1 MKIVPT
7 NLSNWKSKV
16 YKLDGDELAPI
27 PVDLSKL
34 SIVVKMMSLKKMY
47 IMLRSKILKIKYWI
61 TNLATTVA
69 HTAVEIKIPSLY
81 LDYNKNYWNWKNK
94 ITTDHNHDKCII
106 TLEFKKLKSE
116 NFTAG
121 LTQANLLSENY
132 ITNFIKKG
140 KLWLLIWIK

>member
-34 SIVVKMMSLKKMY
+34 SIVVKMMLLKKMY

-61 TNLATTVA
+61 TNLATTAA

-81 LDYNKNYWNWKNK
+81 LDYNTK
-94 ITTDHNHDKCII
+94 IIEIEKRKLLLII
-106 TLEFKKLKSE
+106 IMINVLLLENLKS
-116 NFTAG
+116 
-121 LTQANLLSENY
+121 
-132 ITNFIKKG
+132 
-140 KLWLLIWIK
+140 